1 MNVIFKSI
9 WDDGEL
15 EINELTG
22 SNELCLSFKT
32 IGDKPI
38 ALNDKQLFDLIGYLL
53 RVQAD
58 RKKQK
63 EAKNV

>member
-38 ALNDKQLFDLIGYLL
+38 ALNDKQLFDLIGYF
-53 RVQAD
+53 
-58 RKKQK
+58 
-63 EAKNV
+63 